1 MALVNLIKKIFK
13 TRKKL
18 TKLTTEMLYDE
29 GIIKIKCML
38 MGYFCFG
45 IPSFIFFSKFVD
57 FFIYLSDYIN
67 VATKYDFSSIVL
79 IFIFAFWV
87 AGLSIILDIN
97 NLFLRLLF
105 RSLICCMGVIMSWS
119 TLFII
124 VKIFI

>member
-18 TKLTTEMLYDE
+18 TTEMLYDE
-29 GIIKIKCML
+29 GIIKIKCLL

-57 FFIYLSDYIN
+57 FFIYLSDYIKI
-67 VATKYDFSSIVL
+67 ATKYDSSSMVL
-79 IFIFAFWV
+79 ILIFAFWV
-87 AGLSIILDIN
+87 AGLSIILEIN
-97 NLFLRLLF
+97 YLFLRLLF

>member
-18 TKLTTEMLYDE
+18 TSEMLYDE
-29 GIIKIKCML
+29 GIIKIKCLL

-57 FFIYLSDYIN
+57 FFIYLSDYIKI
-67 VATKYDFSSIVL
+67 ATKYDSSSMVL

-87 AGLSIILDIN
+87 AGLSIILEIN
-97 NLFLRLLF
+97 YLFLRLLF